1 MRCHLISVLFVPA
14 AILLGSLAKPFSPH
28 WDDMRIKHS
37 WNAVP
42 ENWESLG
49 NPLSGTT
56 IDLYVALKAH
66 RENALI
72 DTLYQVSDP
81 NHPRYATYL
90 SKKQVAEL
98 VSPHPGTLEFVKSW
112 LEYHDV
118 PSSSVSMTH
127 GGTTLTLSS
136 VSIIQANALLGA
148 SYQLYRHVETNET
161 VVRTVGYAL
170 PTALHKLV
178 QTIVPTTFFSTPH
191 TQWQSPRK
199 RTGGAPAGL
208 KPVSG
213 EPVTVLSSRDDS
225 SDDDDDDTTPSYLR
239 SLYKMTEYMPAATD
253 RNALGIVGILNE
265 YPSPEDLATFLSE
278 YRSDATDA
286 RLTVVQVNGGGYD
299 PTNPASESNLDT
311 QYAVAM
317 TYPTPVI
324 FYSVGRGPAGTTD
337 WFVSWLRYILE
348 EDNIPRT
355 ISISYIMDERVIPE
369 EYATYV
375 CTQFGMLGALGVSV
389 LIATGDDGVGKG
401 DCVTNDGTVRFY
413 TYFPASCTCGILA
426 QLGRCT
432 ERVTHTACTFAGPY
446 VTAVGGTTG
455 SEPEFAATLS
465 GGGFSNIFKRP
476 DYQEQAVTT
485 FLQHLGNQYEGKY
498 NATSRGIP
506 DISAQALGYPVFV
519 KGLKY
524 LGRGTSISTPIV
536 ASVISLLNDYLISQG
551 KVTLGFLNPWL
562 YGPGKSGLTDMTYG
576 SNPGCGT
583 DGFSAIEGWDPVTG
597 FGTPDFQRLLR
608 VLPDS
613 AEPGG
618 AG

>member
-1 MRCHLISVLFVPA
+1 MHHKSPHISGILTNLLSVYCRDTLGDPVVMRYHLISVISVLA
-14 AILLGSLAKPFSPH
+14 AILLGSLATPFSPR

-81 NHPRYATYL
+81 NHPRYGAYL
-90 SKKQVAEL
+90 SKEQMAEL
-98 VSPHPGTLEFVKSW
+98 VSPPPGTLEFVNSW
-112 LEYHDV
+112 LEYHGV

-127 GGTTLTLSS
+127 GGTTLTLSG

-170 PTALHKLV
+170 PAALHGLV
-178 QTIVPTTFFSTPH
+178 QTVAPTTFFSTPR
-191 TQWQSPRK
+191 QSPRK
-199 RTGGAPAGL
+199 RSGGATAGL
-208 KPVSG
+208 KKPVSG
-213 EPVTVLSSRDDS
+213 EPVTVLLSRY
-225 SDDDDDDTTPSYLR
+225 DDDDDDTTPSFLR
-239 SLYKMTEYMPAATD
+239 SLYKTAEYTPAATD
-253 RNALGIVGILNE
+253 RNALGIVGIIND
-265 YPSPEDLATFLSE
+265 YPSPEDLAMFLSE

-286 RLTVVQVNGGGYD
+286 AITVVQVNGGGYD
-299 PTNPASESNLDT
+299 PTNPAAESNVDT
-311 QYAVAM
+311 QYTVSM

-324 FYSVGRGPAGTTD
+324 FYSTGRGPAGTTD
-337 WFVSWLRYILE
+337 WFVSWLGYILM

-355 ISISYIMDERVIPE
+355 ISISYIMDERKIPE

-375 CTQFGMLGALGVSV
+375 CAQFSMLGARGVSV

-401 DCVTNDGTVRFY
+401 DCVTNDGSVRFY
-413 TYFPASCTCGILA
+413 TNFPATC
-426 QLGRCT
+426 
-432 ERVTHTACTFAGPY
+432 PY
-446 VTAVGGTTG
+446 VTAVGGTT
-455 SEPEFAATLS
+455 SLEPEVAASLS
-465 GGGFSNIFKRP
+465 GGGFSDHFKRP

-485 FLQHLGNQYEGKY
+485 FLQHLGNQYQGQY

-506 DISAQALGYPVFV
+506 DISAQALGYPVFF
-519 KGLKY
+519 KGVDH
-524 LGRGTSISTPIV
+524 LGEGTSASTPVV
-536 ASVISLLNDYLISQG
+536 ASIISLLNDYLFSQG
-551 KVTLGFLNPWL
+551 RAPLGFLNPWL
-562 YGPGKSGLTDMTYG
+562 YGTGKSGLTDIIEG

-597 FGTPDFQRLLR
+597 VGTPDFQRLLR

-613 AEPGG
+613 A
-618 AG
+618 

>member
-1 MRCHLISVLFVPA
+1 MRHHLISVTSVLA
-14 AILLGSLAKPFSPH
+14 AILLGSLAKPFSPRWH
-28 WDDMRIKHS
+28 DMRIKHS

-42 ENWESLG
+42 ENWENLG

-72 DTLYQVSDP
+72 DKLYQVSDP
-81 NHPRYATYL
+81 NNPRYGKYL
-90 SKKQVAEL
+90 SKEQVAEL
-98 VSPHPGTLEFVKSW
+98 VSPPPATLEFVNSW
-112 LEYHDV
+112 LKYHGV

-127 GGTTLTLSS
+127 GGTTLTLSG
-136 VSIIQANALLGA
+136 VSIMQANALLGA

-161 VVRTVGYAL
+161 VIRTVGYAL
-170 PTALHKLV
+170 PAALHRLV
-178 QTIVPTTFFSTPH
+178 QTVVPTTCFSTPH
-191 TQWQSPRK
+191 TQRKSPRK
-199 RTGGAPAGL
+199 RSGRATARL
-208 KPVSG
+208 KKTVSG
-213 EPVTVLSSRDDS
+213 VPVTVLSSRY
-225 SDDDDDDTTPSYLR
+225 DDDEDTTPSFLR
-239 SLYKMTEYMPAATD
+239 YIYKTTEYTPAAAD

-265 YPSPEDLATFLSE
+265 YPNPEDLATFMSE
-278 YRSDATDA
+278 YRSDGTEATF
-286 RLTVVQVNGGGYD
+286 TVVQVNGGGYD
-299 PTNPASESNLDT
+299 PTNPAGESNLDT

-324 FYSVGRGPAGTTD
+324 FYSVGRGPEGTTD

-375 CTQFGMLGALGVSV
+375 CSQFGMLGARGVSV
-389 LIATGDDGVGKG
+389 LISTGDDGVGKG
-401 DCVTNDGTVRFY
+401 DCVTEDGSVRFY
-413 TYFPASCTCGILA
+413 TRFPATC
-426 QLGRCT
+426 
-432 ERVTHTACTFAGPY
+432 PY

-455 SEPEFAATLS
+455 LEPEFAASIS

-476 DYQEQAVTT
+476 EYQEQAVST
-485 FLQHLGNQYEGKY
+485 FLQHLGNH
-498 NATSRGIP
+498 ATSRGIP
-506 DISAQALGYPVFV
+506 DISAQALGYPVYV
-519 KGLKY
+519 KGQLY
-524 LGRGTSISTPIV
+524 LGQGTSASTPIV
-536 ASVISLLNDYLISQG
+536 ASVISLLNDYLISEG

-562 YGPGKSGLTDMTYG
+562 YGPGKSGPTDITYG
-576 SNPGCGT
+576 SNPGCNT

-597 FGTPDFQRLLR
+597 VGTPDFQRLLS

>member
-1 MRCHLISVLFVPA
+1 MRHHLISVISVIA
-14 AILLGSLAKPFSPH
+14 AILLGSLAKPFSPRWH
-28 WDDMRIKHS
+28 DMRIKHS

-72 DTLYQVSDP
+72 NTLHQVSDP
-81 NHPRYATYL
+81 NHPRYGKYL
-90 SKKQVAEL
+90 SDEQVAEL
-98 VSPHPGTLEFVKSW
+98 VSPPPRTLEFVNSW
-112 LEYHDV
+112 LEYHGV

-127 GGTTLTLSS
+127 GGTTLTLSG
-136 VSIIQANALLGA
+136 VSIMQANALLGA

-170 PTALHKLV
+170 PAALHRLV
-178 QTIVPTTFFSTPH
+178 QTVVPTTCFSTPH

-199 RTGGAPAGL
+199 RSGGATAGL
-208 KPVSG
+208 KKPVSG
-213 EPVTVLSSRDDS
+213 EPVTVLSSRDDD
-225 SDDDDDDTTPSYLR
+225 DDDDDDTTPSFLR
-239 SLYKMTEYMPAATD
+239 SLYKMTEYTPAAAD

-265 YPSPEDLATFLSE
+265 YPSPEDLAIFLSD
-278 YRSDATDA
+278 YRTDATA
-286 RLTVVQVNGGGYD
+286 ATFTVVQVNGGGYD
-299 PTNPASESNLDT
+299 PTNPADESNLDT
-311 QYAVAM
+311 QYTVAM

-337 WFVSWLRYILE
+337 WFVSWLRYILR
-348 EDNIPRT
+348 EDNIPQT
-355 ISISYIMDERVIPE
+355 ISISYIMDERVIPQ

-375 CTQFGMLGALGVSV
+375 CSQFGMLGALGVSV

-401 DCVTNDGTVRFY
+401 DCVTNDGSVRFY
-413 TYFPASCTCGILA
+413 TYFPATC
-426 QLGRCT
+426 
-432 ERVTHTACTFAGPY
+432 PY

-455 SEPEFAATLS
+455 SEPEFAATVS

-485 FLQHLGNQYEGKY
+485 FLQHLGNQYQGNY

-506 DISAQALGYPVFV
+506 DISAQALGYPVFI
-519 KGLKY
+519 KGVEY
-524 LGRGTSISTPIV
+524 LGRGTSASTPIV

-562 YGPGKSGLTDMTYG
+562 YGPGKSGLTDITYG
-576 SNPGCGT
+576 SNPGCNT

-597 FGTPDFQRLLR
+597 FGTPDLQRMLS
-608 VLPDS
+608 VLPDLTPQNV
-613 AEPGG
+613 AVR
-618 AG
+618 AN